1 MPDAWFKTPKT
12 DIAELDRDAPEQRR
26 VDAETTSIALYHY
39 ETCMFCAR
47 VRSVIE
53 RLELHIE
60 LRNIHTDREHLRDLV
75 NSGGRH
81 DRALSSNRW
90 GRGDVDVRVGRHYPL
105 SGGALRCAQP
115 VLTDPHAAQP
125 AARRCRPNA

>member
-75 NSGGRH
+75 NSGGRMTVPW
-81 DRALSSNRW
+81 SSNRW

-105 SGGALRCAQP
+105 FWWRASVR
-115 VLTDPHAAQP
+115 
-125 AARRCRPNA
+125 AARLNRSPRSPTSSAALPT

>member
-1 MPDAWFKTPKT
+1 MPDAWFQTPQT

-26 VDAETTSIALYHY
+26 VDAETTSMALYHY

-60 LRNIHTDREHLRDLV
+60 LRNIHIDREHLRDLV
-75 NSGGRH
+75 NGGGRMTVPCLRI
-81 DRALSSNRW
+81 D
-90 GRGDVDVRVGRHYPL
+90 GDAVTWMYESADIIRFLVARF
-105 SGGALRCAQP
+105 GARSP
-115 VLTDPHAAQP
+115 S
-125 AARRCRPNA
+125 